1 MSLDIQRGRP
11 VHGNQSV
18 IKCQGGIKFQAEIAV
33 HGDDLVFN
41 FNNSK
46 KHKHNQELISAWNLI
61 TT

>member
-18 IKCQGGIKFQAEIAV
+18 IKSQGGIKSQAEIAV

-41 FNNSK
+41 FNKSK
-46 KHKHNQELISAWNLI
+46 I
-61 TT
+61 TQT